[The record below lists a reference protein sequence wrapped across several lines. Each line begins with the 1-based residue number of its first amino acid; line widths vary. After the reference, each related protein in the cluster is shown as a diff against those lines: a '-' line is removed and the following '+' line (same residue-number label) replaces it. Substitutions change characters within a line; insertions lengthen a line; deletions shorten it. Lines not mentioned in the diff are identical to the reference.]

1 MWKWMGL
8 FSKKS
13 HLKILGESFSS
24 KLNWSSDMVST
35 VKTALKKLE
44 PQFFLKFLSS
54 DVYFNSVK
62 LLYIYIKPTCIEYC
76 HCVWAGCSSCYLNIW
91 DKLQKWYVG
100 LLILYMLIETLA
112 HCRNVV
118 RLSLFSRH
126 YFSTCSS
133 KLAELVSLP
142 YSRERS
148 YRYSNRMR
156 NFSVIP
162 RCYKDVYV
170 NSIFSHTTG
179 PWNYLPAKRFP
190 LIYNLKSFISA
201 VNRRIFNL
209 FFKQF
214 S

>member
-1 MWKWMGL
+1 MCELVVLAATWIFEISYRSG
-8 FSKKS
+8 
-13 HLKILGESFSS
+13 
-24 KLNWSSDMVST
+24 
-35 VKTALKKLE
+35 
-44 PQFFLKFLSS
+44 
-54 DVYFNSVK
+54 
-62 LLYIYIKPTCIEYC
+62 
-76 HCVWAGCSSCYLNIW
+76 
-91 DKLQKWYVG
+91 YVG

-112 HCRNVV
+112 HCWNVV

-156 NFSVIP
+156 DFSVIP

-170 NSIFSHTTG
+170 NSIFSHTAG

-201 VNRRIFNL
+201 VNRRIFGL
-209 FFKQF
+209 FLNNFLKSF
-214 S
+214 SFFSLSFSCNFIPRSGCSDFYGLNPSQKSQKS